1 MRPKLTRENNGELEI
16 VQRCQED
23 NFMDDVSHLKYLGAG

>member
-23 NFMDDVSHLKYLGAG
+23 ISHLKYLGAG